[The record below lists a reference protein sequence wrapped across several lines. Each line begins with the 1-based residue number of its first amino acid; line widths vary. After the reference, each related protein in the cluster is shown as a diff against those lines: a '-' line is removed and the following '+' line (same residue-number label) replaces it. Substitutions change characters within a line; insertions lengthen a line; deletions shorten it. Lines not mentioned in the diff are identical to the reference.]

1 MNNEE
6 WQRLRSNSKEMANAE
21 YAAEASN
28 IIRLTKDEITAI
40 VNEAAV
46 DKDKLSEL
54 IAVVNDTTKDN
65 NEKAKAIKNITG
77 LAEIAASL
85 IGKLV

>member
-6 WQRLRSNSKEMANAE
+6 WQKLRKAATTMANDK
-21 YAAEASN
+21 YAAEASS

-46 DKDKLSEL
+46 DKNKLSEL
-54 IAVVNDTTKDN
+54 ISVVNDAAKTN
-65 NEKAKAIKNITG
+65 NEKAKAIKNIAG
-77 LAEIAASL
+77 LAEVAASL
-85 IGKLV
+85 IGKLI